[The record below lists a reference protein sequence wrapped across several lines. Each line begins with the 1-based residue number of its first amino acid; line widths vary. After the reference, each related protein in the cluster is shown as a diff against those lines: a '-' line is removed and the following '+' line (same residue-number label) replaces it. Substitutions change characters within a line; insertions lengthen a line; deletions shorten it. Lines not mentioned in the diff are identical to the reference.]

1 MWDDDPPHTLSSLGL
16 MSEPGIQGLVRGE
29 ARSGLGRL
37 GYLAA
42 PDWAMNNQLTQ
53 ADRPASMWVALVNP
67 YGPRTVP
74 YTVHASLR
82 VSACRHI
89 FFKYSL
95 NLFGGG

>member
-1 MWDDDPPHTLSSLGL
+1 

-37 GYLAA
+37 CYLAA
-42 PDWAMNNQLTQ
+42 PDWARNYQLH
-53 ADRPASMWVALVNP
+53 ACRPSMWVALVNP

-95 NLFGGG
+95 NLLGEGKSQILCLDFSSIF